1 MARVTVI
8 NDSSDFLDLMHDLVT
23 DLGHEMTGF
32 EAVKASIEEVVDSKP
47 DLLIVDL
54 RLQDTPQ
61 MISGWE
67 LLVLA
72 RSHRQLLNVPV
83 ILCSADVWELK
94 KRAED
99 LEQIADVH
107 VRSKPFAMEEMSDL
121 ITRLLRDGPTLHAVS

>member
-1 MARVTVI
+1 MARVTVV
-8 NDSSDFLDLMHDLVT
+8 NDSSDFLDLMRELLA

-32 EAVKASIEEVVDSKP
+32 VAVTASIEEIVDSRP
-47 DLLIVDL
+47 ALLIVDL

-72 RSHRQLLNVPV
+72 RSHRQLLGVPV
-83 ILCSADVWELK
+83 ILCSADVWELN

-107 VRSKPFAMEEMSDL
+107 VRTKPFEVGEMSDL
-121 ITRLLRDGPTLHAVS
+121 ITRLLEETPDLHAVS